1 MKTTSIIATT
11 SALLFSGMG
20 SAAEIHVLST
30 QATQEAYLELVA
42 QFEKASGH
50 KVKSVFT
57 GTLNVQKRLAE
68 GEAYDLIIMAGP
80 AIDEQIKLG
89 KALAGSRVDIAQSG
103 TGLAVRKG
111 AAKPDISSV
120 DALKK
125 TLLAVKSIGYST
137 GPSGLYM
144 LSVFEKLGIADQV
157 KGKLKQ
163 TPSGVFVGSL
173 IAGGEAEVGFQQI
186 SELVHFAG
194 IDYVGPLPGELQR
207 MTVFSAGLHANAKQ
221 ADAARTL
228 VAFIT
233 APAAAPV
240 IRKHGLE
247 PAPALAQQA
256 GGDVRETQLSDT
268 QQHGRQVFAQS
279 CGVCHLQ
286 PSLGVK
292 TYGPVLNKAAAA
304 GNDDVMRAFIVN
316 GTDRMPAFRH
326 YLKPAEID
334 AIIAYLRT
342 VPVTAAS
349 ARSEQK
355 PGDAR

>member
-1 MKTTSIIATT
+1 MKITSIVAATT
-11 SALLFSGMG
+11 ALLFSGMA
-20 SAAEIHVLST
+20 SAAEINVIST

-50 KVKSVFT
+50 QVKSVFT
-57 GTLNVQKRLAE
+57 GTLNVQKRLAA
-68 GEAYDLIIMAGP
+68 GEPYDLIIMAGP

-111 AAKPDISSV
+111 AAKPDISSA
-120 DALKK
+120 DAFKK
-125 TLLAVKSIGYST
+125 TLLTAKSIGYST

-144 LSVFEKLGIADQV
+144 LSVFERLGIADQV
-157 KGKLKQ
+157 KGKLRQ
-163 TPSGVFVGSL
+163 TPSGVFVGTL
-173 IAGGEAEVGFQQI
+173 IANGEAEVGFQQI

-207 MTVFSAGLHANAKQ
+207 MTVFSAGIHANAKQ
-221 ADAARTL
+221 ADAARAL
-228 VAFIT
+228 VAFVT

-247 PAPALAQQA
+247 PAPALAQA
-256 GGDVRETQLSDT
+256 GGDMRETQLSDPP
-268 QQHGRQVFAQS
+268 QLGRQVFAQS
-279 CGVCHLQ
+279 CGICHLQ

-292 TYGPVLNKAAAA
+292 TYGPVLNKASAA
-304 GNDDVMRAFIVN
+304 GNDDAMRAFIVN
-316 GTDRMPAFRH
+316 GTDRMPAFKH

-342 VPVTAAS
+342 VPVAAAS
-349 ARSEQK
+349 APSAQK
-355 PGDAR
+355 QGDTR